1 MATVTISNAES
12 ALKSFY
18 LDVVAHQLNTQT
30 NPFYNMIKQT
40 ETGVFG
46 KEVRKAAAVGVNGGI
61 SAGTEAGNLPTATGN
76 IYKQFTSTLKNLYG
90 TVEISDKAIR
100 ASESS
105 SGAFVNLLNEEMD
118 GLLRAA
124 KFNFGRM
131 LYGDGTGLLAKVKEA
146 VSNSVQ
152 VPVTD
157 GRNFAEGMVVDIYPN
172 ASSTTPTVS
181 GKHILGI
188 IRSADSVTIML
199 DSAVTVA
206 QNACIYVQGSKGNE
220 LTGLGAI
227 FSETG
232 ALYGQIRES
241 NKWMVPYIG
250 ASTGAISDAK
260 IQTAIDRAEEITGSH
275 IDVALCS
282 YGVRRAYAAALE
294 SSKRNVNTVELAGGY
309 KAISYAGMPIVADR
323 FVPAGT
329 MYLLNSKDFALHQ
342 LCDWRWLEGENGNI
356 LRQCPGKAVFNATM
370 VKYAELMCVRPG
382 GQAALTGITE
392 A

>member
-1 MATVTISNAES
+1 MATLTISNAEN

-30 NPFYNMIKQT
+30 NPLYNMIKQT
-40 ETGVFG
+40 EAGVFG

-61 SAGTEAGNLPTATGN
+61 AAGTEAGDLPTPFSN
-76 IYKQFTSTLKNLYG
+76 QYKQFVSTLKNLYG
-90 TVEISDKAIR
+90 TIEISDKAIR

-105 SGAFVNLLNEEMD
+105 SGAFVNLLNAEME

-131 LYGDGTGLLAKVKEA
+131 LYGDGTGLLATVTEA
-146 VSNSVQ
+146 VTTSATVSVSS
-152 VPVTD
+152 
-157 GRNFAEGMVVDIYPN
+157 GRNFAEGMVVDIY
-172 ASSTTPTVS
+172 ASASATTPTVS
-181 GKHILGI
+181 GKRIVGI
-188 IRSADSVTIML
+188 TKGASGTSITL

-206 QNACIYVQGSKGNE
+206 KDACIYVQGSKGNE

-227 FSETG
+227 FSTTG
-232 ALYGQIRES
+232 SLYGLSKDS
-241 NKWMVPYIG
+241 NKWLLPYVG
-250 ASTGAISDAK
+250 SATGTISDAK
-260 IQTAIDRAEEITGSH
+260 IQKAIDSAEEAAGSH

-282 YGVRRAYAAALE
+282 YGVRRAYASVLE
-294 SSKRNVNTVELAGGY
+294 SNKRNVNTVELTGGY

-323 FVPAGT
+323 FVPEGT
-329 MYLLNSKDFALHQ
+329 MYLLDSKDFALHQ

-356 LRQCPGKAVFNATM
+356 LRQCAGKAVFSATM
-370 VKYAELMCVRPG
+370 VTYAELMCARPC

-392 A
+392 S